1 MRVRPR
7 STGGAR
13 RRRPLRPALALA
25 ALLHGGVVSAA
36 AFLPGQAEP
45 DPPTG
50 EVQPAAPSPDNPIAA
65 GNGIRWQ
72 FAPWRWRGNLAQD
85 ARWLAVGDG
94 RHQQQWVTSG
104 DVEFA
109 SYLWQPWFVQV
120 RAGVGLLA
128 ARGSASGGD
137 ATSSRDT
144 SFDLTGRLHVSV
156 FPASRFPFELRADL
170 GDSRANGDNLG
181 TDYRS
186 LRLSLSQSY
195 QPAKSSDQYTVNLD
209 HSRLTGNN
217 GIGDVLTVLR
227 ASSSHL
233 WTDQSLQTALAYS
246 NNTRRDSDDATRNLS
261 LSAQHSWTPD
271 SALAAET
278 LASWNDT
285 RLRLAGPGS
294 LATLGSALLQLSTVA
309 TWRPRPGDWLFDESA
324 PLTLAGTV
332 RVSEASTRSD
342 TQRAQVR
349 AFSLAAGAAKDLSR
363 SWRLNGGFS
372 YSRFD
377 GGGGGTS
384 AAAIDVT
391 GANAALSFTPDG
403 VMLGEWRY
411 APSASLSAAVNDA
424 PDGQRRTLGLQ
435 GSHNVSRSWPLSD
448 QQSISFSLAQSL
460 GALRETPLNV
470 TATGLS
476 HSAGLF
482 WQHSGETGS
491 QTFASVS
498 VADSRNRAQV
508 SGSYQFVNLQLSQRS
523 PLSRFA
529 SWSANLTLQTS
540 RSDAEQLDPF
550 TGERRR
556 LDDGWQRY
564 YSGTVS
570 FESARVFG
578 VPRLRL
584 SALLI
589 VNSQQFLSRAAGDI
603 DAPLQRT
610 TQSFETRLDY
620 TVGRLDLRL
629 SARAARIEGRQV
641 AGISAR
647 LQRRF

>member
-1 MRVRPR
+1 VRVRPR
-7 STGGAR
+7 PTPRPLR
-13 RRRPLRPALALA
+13 RRRALRSALALA
-25 ALLHGGVVSAA
+25 ALLHGGVASAA

-50 EVQPAAPSPDNPIAA
+50 DVRPADPAPDNPIAA

-72 FAPWRWRGNLAQD
+72 FAPWRWRGNLALD
-85 ARWLAVGDG
+85 ARWLTVGDG
-94 RHQQQWVTSG
+94 RHQQQWVSSG

-128 ARGSASGGD
+128 ARGSSAGGD
-137 ATSSRDT
+137 AAATRD
-144 SFDLTGRLHVSV
+144 SGFDLTGRLHVSV

-186 LRLSLSQSY
+186 LRLALSQSY
-195 QPAKSSDQYTVNLD
+195 QPARSSDQYTLNLD

-217 GIGDVLTVLR
+217 GIGDALTVLR

-233 WTDQSLQTALAYS
+233 WTGQSLQTAFAYS

-285 RLRLAGPGS
+285 RLRLAGSGAAAS
-294 LATLGSALLQLSTVA
+294 IGAALLQLSTVA
-309 TWRPRPGDWLFDESA
+309 TWRPRPGDWLYSETA
-324 PLTLAGTV
+324 PVTLAGTV
-332 RVSEASTRSD
+332 RVSEASSRSD
-342 TQRAQVR
+342 VQLGKAR

-363 SWRLNGGFS
+363 TWRINGGFT

-377 GGGGGTS
+377 GGGG
-384 AAAIDVT
+384 AAARAIDIS
-391 GANAALSFTPDG
+391 GANGALSFTPEG

-411 APSASLSAAVNDA
+411 APTASLNLALNDA
-424 PDGQRRTLGLQ
+424 PDGQRRTVGLQ
-435 GSHNVSRSWPLSD
+435 GSHSVSRSWPLTEL
-448 QQSISFSLAQSL
+448 QSISFSLAQSL
-460 GALRETPLNV
+460 GALRETPLNL
-470 TATGLS
+470 TSTGLS
-476 HSAGLF
+476 HSVGLF
-482 WQHSGETGS
+482 WQHNGEGGS

-508 SGSYQFVNLQLSQRS
+508 SGTYQFVNLQLSQRS
-523 PLSRFA
+523 QLSRFA
-529 SWSANLTLQTS
+529 SWSANLTVQTS

-570 FESARVFG
+570 CESARVFG

-584 SALLI
+584 TALLM
-589 VNSQQFLSRAAGDI
+589 VNSQQYISRAAGDI
-603 DAPLQRT
+603 EAPLERT

-641 AGISAR
+641 AGIAAR
-647 LQRRF
+647 VQRRF